1 MGNWKRNRA
10 TKLYVFALEMYMEKG
25 REKKSL

>member
-1 MGNWKRNRA
+1 MENWKRNRA
-10 TKLYVFALEMYMEKG
+10 TKLYVFVSEMYMEKG